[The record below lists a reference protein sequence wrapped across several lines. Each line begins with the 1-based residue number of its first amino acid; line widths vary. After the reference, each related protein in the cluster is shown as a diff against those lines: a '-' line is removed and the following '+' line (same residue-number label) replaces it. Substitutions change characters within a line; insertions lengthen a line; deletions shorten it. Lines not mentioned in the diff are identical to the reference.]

1 MDGGRR
7 SGSPMAGRS
16 IWARVAGGRPAND
29 RVTLGRPVETRVA
42 LGRPVQTSHPEGQ
55 GYNTLDPPPRG
66 YLYLTNCATDSP
78 YTARTTYPRPW
89 DRALRISE
97 TLEWRCSWGGSA
109 MGSAGGNSES
119 HTKSVA

>member
-55 GYNTLDPPPRG
+55 GYNTLDPPPLVG
-66 YLYLTNCATDSP
+66 TYISP
-78 YTARTTYPRPW
+78 TAPPTAPILLGRPIL
-89 DRALRISE
+89 APGTE
-97 TLEWRCSWGGSA
+97 P
-109 MGSAGGNSES
+109 
-119 HTKSVA
+119 